1 MYILVTWVF
10 KSRVNNAVKILARW
24 DADETS
30 NLMNMNHGNY
40 ETKHENEKLV
50 ICNINHEGEIVL
62 MILA

>member
-1 MYILVTWVF
+1 
-10 KSRVNNAVKILARW
+10 VNNAVKIFARW

-30 NLMNMNHGNY
+30 NLINMNYGNY
-40 ETKHENEKLV
+40 ETKDENEKLV